1 MKKYFSLISILL
13 VSFPMYAQ
21 YQARASMG
29 IDFVST
35 PSLTDYINIYIQPA
49 TQLGSFNS
57 AVVFS
62 GELGYNVESTFQIG
76 IELAYSLNSYT
87 SSLLNGQYDLSYGII
102 MPSLNAYYLIS
113 GEGYNFKFG
122 GGGGVRLVSAD
133 ESLPGLGAAINYSST
148 GVGFILRVEGN
159 TLLGGNFYASIG
171 GDLRYDI
178 NGKPSNGDNFL
189 GGRSDISTNFN
200 SFSAGI
206 KLGISYLF

>member
-1 MKKYFSLISILL
+1 MKIFFLQAVIILISI
-13 VSFPMYAQ
+13 PMYAQ

-29 IDFVST
+29 IDFVSA
-35 PSLTDYINIYIQPA
+35 PSLTDYINIYIQPE
-49 TQLGSFNS
+49 TQLAEFNS

-62 GELGYNVESTFQIG
+62 GEVGFNIKSNLQVGV
-76 IELAYSLNSYT
+76 ELAYSLNSYT

-102 MPSLNAYYLIS
+102 MPSLTAYYLLS

-122 GGGGVRLVSAD
+122 GGVGVRLINAD
-133 ESLPGLGAAINYSST
+133 ESLPGLGAAISYSST
-148 GVGFILRVEGN
+148 GVGFILRAEGN

-171 GDLRYDI
+171 GDIKYDL
-178 NGKPSNGDNFL
+178 NGKPSNEGNYL
-189 GGRSDISTNFN
+189 GSRSDISTNFN

>member
-1 MKKYFSLISILL
+1 MKKIILL
-13 VSFPMYAQ
+13 IAISFAAFPVYSQ
-21 YQARASMG
+21 YQVRASMG

-35 PSLTDYINIYIQPA
+35 PSLTDYINIYIQPVP
-49 TQLGSFNS
+49 QLGSFNS

-62 GELGYNVESTFQIG
+62 GELGYNLENNFQMG
-76 IELAYSLNSYT
+76 IELSYLLNSYT
-87 SSLLNGQYDLSYGII
+87 SSFTSGQYDLSYGII
-102 MPSLNAYYLIS
+102 MPTLTAYYLMA

-122 GGGGVRLVSAD
+122 GGAGVRIVSAD

-148 GVGFILRVEGN
+148 GVGFILRAEGN
-159 TLLGGNFYASIG
+159 TSLGGNFYASVG

-178 NGKPSNGDNFL
+178 NGMPSNGNNFL

>member
-1 MKKYFSLISILL
+1 MKNFFTFVAISFIT
-13 VSFPMYAQ
+13 FPLYAQ

-35 PSLTDYINIYIQPA
+35 PSLTDYINIYIQPESE
-49 TQLGSFNS
+49 LGSFNS

-62 GELGYNVESTFQIG
+62 GEFGYNIESNLQIG
-76 IELAYSLNSYT
+76 IEIAYLLNSYT
-87 SSLLNGQYDLSYGII
+87 SSQLNGLYDLSYSII
-102 MPSLNAYYLIS
+102 MPSAAAYYLIT
-113 GEGYNFKFG
+113 GDGYNFKIG
-122 GGGGVRLVSAD
+122 GGTGVRLVDAD
-133 ESLPGLGAAINYSST
+133 ESLPGLGAAINYSTT
-148 GVGFILRVEGN
+148 GFGFILRAEGN
-159 TLLGGNFYASIG
+159 TSIGGNFFASIG
-171 GDLRYDI
+171 TDLRYDI